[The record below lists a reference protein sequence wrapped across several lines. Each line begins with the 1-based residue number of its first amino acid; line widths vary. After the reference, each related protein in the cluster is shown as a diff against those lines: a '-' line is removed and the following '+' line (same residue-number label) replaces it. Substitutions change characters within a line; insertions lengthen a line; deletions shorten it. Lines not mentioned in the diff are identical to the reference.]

1 MPSLRFPPGYVVVN
15 TARVSRYAEFWFCME
30 RLLVPEG
37 TTKDVIYGINNARQL
52 NIAIR
57 KMPAEAQ
64 WVFILDDD
72 HVFGADILIRL
83 LRHIRLNVDI
93 VCAMYL
99 QRGEP
104 FDPLVYSG
112 RDDGFKRLGWG
123 PIHAQGRGLIAV
135 DGTGN
140 GGMLLSR
147 RVLAAVGDP
156 WFEVGK
162 TQTDL
167 GGKDLW
173 FSYKAK
179 QKGFTTYMDTETRM
193 GHITHCAVW
202 PNVDRDGNW
211 SVQIR
216 TPDDLPEQEDDW
228 AVMNCEQDRKTGEA
242 QMLAETY
249 GAMHNPAMVAEY
261 LASLTNGHAPE
272 EKA

>member
-1 MPSLRFPPGYVVVN
+1 MPVSKQFSPGRVVVN
-15 TARVSRYAEFWFCME
+15 TARTGRYSEFWFCVE
-30 RLLVPEG
+30 RLLVPAG

-57 KMPAEAQ
+57 RMPAEAQ

-72 HVFGADILIRL
+72 HVFSADILMRL
-83 LRHIRLNVDI
+83 LRHNVDI

-104 FDPLVYSG
+104 FDPLIYSG
-112 RDDGFKRLGWG
+112 QADGFRRLGWG
-123 PIHAQGRGLIAV
+123 PIHAHGRGLV
-135 DGTGN
+135 SVEGTGN

-147 RVLAAVGDP
+147 RALDTVGDP

-173 FSYKAK
+173 LSHKAK
-179 QKGFTTYMDTETRM
+179 LKGIPTYVDTETRM
-193 GHITHCAVW
+193 GHMTHCAVW
-202 PNVDRDGNW
+202 PDVDAEGNW
-211 SVQIR
+211 SVQLR

-228 AVMNCEQDRKTGEA
+228 AVMNCEQDRKAGESA
-242 QMLAETY
+242 MLAETY
-249 GAMHNPAMVAEY
+249 SAMFDIQGYQRQLVA
-261 LASLTNGHAPE
+261 LANGDGHA
-272 EKA
+272 

>member
-1 MPSLRFPPGYVVVN
+1 MPISRQYPPGRVVIN
-15 TARVSRYAEFWFCME
+15 SGRVGRYSEFWFCCE
-30 RLLVPEG
+30 RLLLPAG
-37 TTKDVIYGINNARQL
+37 STKDVIYGINNAHQL

-57 KMPAEAQ
+57 RMPAEAQ
-64 WVFILDDD
+64 WLFILDDD
-72 HVFGADILIRL
+72 HVFSADILLRL
-83 LRHIRLNVDI
+83 LAHNVDI
-93 VCAMYL
+93 ACAMYL

-112 RDDGFKRLGWG
+112 KDDGFKRLGWG
-123 PIHAQGRGLIAV
+123 PIHAQGRGLVAV
-135 DGTGN
+135 EGTGN

-173 FSYKAK
+173 FSFKAK
-179 QKGFTTYMDTETRM
+179 QKGFTTYIDTETRM

-202 PNVDRDGNW
+202 PNVDEEGNW
-211 SVQIR
+211 SVQLR

-228 AVMNCEQDRKTGEA
+228 AVMNVDQDSKAGESS
-242 QMLAETY
+242 MLAETY
-249 GAMHNPAMVAEY
+249 SAMFDASGYAAY
-261 LASLTNGHAPE
+261 LSALANGESMKVSP
-272 EKA
+272 

>member
-1 MPSLRFPPGYVVVN
+1 MPTVKFPPGRVVVN
-15 TARVSRYAEFWFCME
+15 TARTGRYSEFWYCVE

-57 KMPAEAQ
+57 RMPAEAQ
-64 WVFILDDD
+64 WLFILDDD
-72 HVFGADILIRL
+72 HVFSADILIRL
-83 LRHIRLNVDI
+83 LRHNVDI
-93 VCAMYL
+93 ACAMYL

-104 FDPLVYSG
+104 FDPLIYSG

-123 PIHAQGRGLIAV
+123 PIHELGRGLIPV
-135 DGTGN
+135 EGTGN

-179 QKGFTTYMDTETRM
+179 QKGFTTHVDTETRM

-202 PNVDRDGNW
+202 PEVDAEGNW
-211 SVQIR
+211 TVQLR

-228 AVMNCEQDRKTGEA
+228 ATMNCEQDRKAGESM
-242 QMLAETY
+242 MLAETY
-249 GAMHNPAMVAEY
+249 SAMHNPEAFAEY
-261 LASLTNGHAPE
+261 LSSLKNGHAFAE
-272 EKA
+272 RGE